1 MDTIN
6 SISANVPCTQ
16 KTGIYKTNNDYFND
30 KSTHDNYNKNSQGS
44 KDRTVR

>member
-16 KTGIYKTNNDYFND
+16 KTGIYKTNNDYYND
-30 KSTHDNYNKNSQGS
+30 KVHMTTTIK
-44 KDRTVR
+44 TVKVQRIGL

>member
-16 KTGIYKTNNDYFND
+16 KTGIYMTNNDYFND
-30 KSTHDNYNKNSQGS
+30 KVYMTTTTK
-44 KDRTVR
+44 TVKVQRIGL